1 MTDVLTF
8 CRERL
13 AAYAE
18 EPILPP
24 PLLTGDDVIAL
35 GHAQGPEIG
44 RILRWVQDE
53 QLEGRLQDKEDAVRR
68 VREKYPE
75 PTGDAPGDPIS

>member
-1 MTDVLTF
+1 MSDVLAF
-8 CRERL
+8 L
-13 AAYAE
+13 E
-18 EPILPP
+18 EQLEAFANEPVVPP
-24 PLLTGDDVIAL
+24 PLLTGRDLIDL
-35 GHAQGPEIG
+35 GYPTGPSMG